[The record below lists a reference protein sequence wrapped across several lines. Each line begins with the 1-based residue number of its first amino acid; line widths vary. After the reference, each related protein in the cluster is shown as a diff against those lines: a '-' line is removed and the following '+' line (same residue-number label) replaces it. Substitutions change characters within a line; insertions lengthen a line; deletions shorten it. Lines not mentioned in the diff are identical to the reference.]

1 MLPGPNYVY
10 KCPNC
15 GNFLTNRS
23 LLSGNTFGAR
33 RYSDGKV
40 IAPMFPAIPDL
51 TKCKKCNTIFWLSRL
66 KEIGTY
72 DCGKKQKSAWPDADD
87 AGFLGIDD
95 YFRAID
101 SGIAENKDMELFI
114 RRSIW
119 WTYNDRH
126 RDGKKMFVDEND
138 EKGWKEN
145 CEKLISLLDQS
156 ELDLRIMTAEL
167 KRNLGDFKG
176 CLDIITSIDD
186 ENYYWL
192 KTKFINECEQ
202 INRWVICF

>member
-15 GNFLTNRS
+15 GNLLTRQS
-23 LLSGNTFGAR
+23 LLSFNTFGAR

-51 TKCKKCNTIFWLSRL
+51 TKCKKCNTIFWFSRL

-72 DCGKKQKSAWPDADD
+72 EYGKKQKSEWPDADD
-87 AGFLGIDD
+87 AEFLGIDD

-101 SGIAENKDMELFI
+101 TGIAENKNIELFI

-119 WTYNDRH
+119 WAYNDRH
-126 RDGKKMFVDEND
+126 RDRKQMFVDEND
-138 EKGWKEN
+138 EKRWKEN

-156 ELDLRIMTAEL
+156 ELDERIMTAEL
-167 KRNLGDFKG
+167 KRNMGDFQG

-186 ENYYWL
+186 DKLNWL